1 MQSREQEEKPLPSRT
16 SLCLWLGE
24 RMERVIIIEHAG
36 AAEETDVAK
45 LPEEQVSSS
54 LLWMSG

>member
-1 MQSREQEEKPLPSRT
+1 MQSREQEEKLLLSRT
-16 SLCLWLGE
+16 SLCLWLRE
-24 RMERVIIIEHAG
+24 RMERVVIIENVG

-45 LPEEQVSSS
+45 LPEKQVSSS